1 MMKEIYNMV
10 YDTFQNY
17 DEKFDYKIALIDN
30 EFANV
35 SKESKIIDIGC
46 GKGHYIK
53 HLINS
58 GYGNVLGIEFSSVC
72 SEKYLQTV
80 PHLNVDFLKHCE
92 SIKNK
97 EYEICLCMDVLE
109 HIPYDKVEFMV
120 SNIARIGNKAILG
133 IANHSDI
140 FMGEELHIIQ
150 ENDKWWTSLLKKYF
164 SIVEKIYDK
173 KGKFYLFRC
182 T

>member
-1 MMKEIYNMV
+1 MKEIYDKV
-10 YDTFQNY
+10 YDNFQDY
-17 DEKFDYKIALIDN
+17 DEKFDYKIELIN
-30 EFANV
+30 QEFEKF
-35 SKESKIIDIGC
+35 SKDSKIIDIGC

-58 GYGNVLGIEFSSVC
+58 GYKNILGIEFSSVC
-72 SEKYLQTV
+72 SEKYLQGV

-92 SIKNK
+92 SIKDK

-109 HIPYDKVEFMV
+109 HIPYDKVEYMV
-120 SNIARIGNKAILG
+120 ANIARIGNKSILG

-140 FMGEELHIIQ
+140 FLGEELHIIQ
-150 ENDKWWTSLLKKYF
+150 EDYKWWTLLLQKYF
-164 SIVEKIYDK
+164 NNVEKIYDR

-182 T
+182 S